1 MNEFEKLLE
10 EALALP
16 EEGFRKGQVVRGK
29 VVKVSGDTVFVDI
42 GYKTEAVISREEVPD
57 IKEGDEI
64 EAVVIRFSPR
74 IPNPVLSRKPLEE
87 QKELQK
93 LHQAF
98 LEKKSVTGKV
108 ERKVRGGFIID
119 FEGIKAFLPLSE
131 TGKKIKEGQVLDL
144 KILDLKLDGKKPK
157 IVVSHK
163 AHLEEEKEKLRKK
176 LLESLKPG
184 DVVEGKVVKVDTNK
198 GVTLIIDG
206 VLRAFLPKE
215 ELSWGRDKNPYNYT
229 DVGEKLKVKV
239 KRVDRNKEFIIV
251 SLRELKGNP
260 WEKFLQEHK
269 EGDVLEG
276 RVVATTPRGLVV
288 ELTEG
293 VEGFVPEEEIA
304 WEGKPEIKKGDLV
317 KVKILKIE
325 PKRRR
330 LILSIKRTQPRPW
343 EEYLQKHPVGS
354 KVVGKVLKIEGS
366 RAIIDLGEG
375 IKGIIH
381 RSDLSWTRPKRVE
394 EVLKEGEEREFAVL
408 GLEGKYVKLGIKQ
421 LTENPWEKV
430 KEKYKVG
437 DVVKLPVKELAPFGA
452 FLELPEGVEG
462 LLPFSEVPKHIR
474 IRKDQEYEVKIID
487 LNPKEGKITFSIN
500 ALIEEKPKEEE
511 KEETAAVVTTSSSSG
526 GFKLGEILKKK
537 WKM

>member
-16 EEGFRKGQVVRGK
+16 EEGFRKGQVVKGK

-57 IKEGDEI
+57 VKEGDEI

-74 IPNPVLSRKPLEE
+74 IPNPLLSRKPLEE

-98 LEKKSVTGKV
+98 LEKKSVAGKV

-144 KILDLKLDGKKPK
+144 KILDLRLDGKKPK

-163 AHLEEEKEKLRKK
+163 AHLEEEREKLRKK

-239 KRVDRNKEFIIV
+239 KRVDKNKEFIIV

-269 EGDVLEG
+269 EGDILEG
-276 RVVATTPRGLVV
+276 KVVTTTPRGLVV
-288 ELTEG
+288 ELAEG
-293 VEGFVPEEEIA
+293 VEGFVPEEEIS
-304 WEGKPEIKKGDLV
+304 WEGKPEIKKGDIV

-354 KVVGKVLKIEGS
+354 KVLGKVLKIEGS
-366 RAIIDLGEG
+366 RAIVDLGEG

-381 RSDLSWTRPKRVE
+381 RSDLSWTKPRRVE

-437 DVVKLPVKELAPFGA
+437 DVVKLRVKELAPFGA
-452 FLELPEGVEG
+452 FLELPERVEG

-500 ALIEEKPKEEE
+500 ALMEEKPKEEG
-511 KEETAAVVTTSSSSG
+511 KEEAAAVVTSASSSG

>member
-16 EEGFRKGQVVRGK
+16 EEGFRKGQVVKGK
-29 VVKVSGDTVFVDI
+29 VVKVSDDTVFVDI
-42 GYKTEAVISREEVPD
+42 GYKTEAVLPREEVPNA
-57 IKEGDEI
+57 KEGDEI
-64 EAVVIRFSPR
+64 EAVVVRFSPR

-87 QKELQK
+87 QQELQK
-93 LHQAF
+93 LYQAF
-98 LEKKSVTGKV
+98 LEKRSVTGKV
-108 ERKVRGGFIID
+108 ERKVKGGFLID
-119 FEGIKAFLPLSE
+119 FDGIKALLPAQE
-131 TGKKIKEGQVLDL
+131 TGKRIKEGQLLEL
-144 KILDLKLDGKKPK
+144 KILDLRLDGKKAR

-163 AHLEEEKEKLRKK
+163 AHLEEEKEKLKKK

-184 DVVEGKVVKVDTNK
+184 DVVEGKVIKVDTNK
-198 GVTLIIDG
+198 GVTLLIDG

-215 ELSWGRDKNPYNYT
+215 ELSWGKDRNPYNYT

-239 KRVDRNKEFIIV
+239 KRIDRKNEFIIV

-260 WEKFLQEHK
+260 WEKFLKEHK
-269 EGDVLEG
+269 ERDVLEG
-276 RVVATTPRGLVV
+276 KVVALTPRGVIV
-288 ELTEG
+288 ELMEG
-293 VEGFVPEEEIA
+293 VEGFVPEEEIS
-304 WEGKPEIKKGDLV
+304 WEGKAEVKKGDTV
-317 KVKILKIE
+317 KVKILSIE

-330 LILSIKRTQPRPW
+330 VVLSIKQTQPRPW

-366 RAIIDLGEG
+366 RAIVELEG
-375 IKGIIH
+375 GVKGIIH
-381 RSDLSWTRPKRVE
+381 RSDLSWTKPSRIE
-394 EVLKEGEEREFAVL
+394 EVLKQGEEREFAVL

-421 LTENPWEKV
+421 LTENPWEKI

-452 FLELPEGVEG
+452 FLEFPEGVEG

-474 IRKDQEYEVKIID
+474 IKKGEEYEVKIID
-487 LNPKEGKITFSIN
+487 LNPKEGKVTFSIN
-500 ALIEEKPKEEE
+500 ALVEEKPKEEE
-511 KEETAAVVTTSSSSG
+511 REETETIVTSPSSG

>member
-10 EALALP
+10 EVLALP
-16 EEGFRKGQVVRGK
+16 EEGFRKGQVVKGK

-42 GYKTEAVISREEVPD
+42 GYKTEAVLPREEAPD
-57 IKEGDEI
+57 AKEGDEI
-64 EAVVIRFSPR
+64 EAVVVKFSPR

-93 LHQAF
+93 LYQAF

-108 ERKVRGGFIID
+108 ERKVKGGFLID
-119 FEGIKAFLPLSE
+119 FDGIKALLPAQE
-131 TGKKIKEGQVLDL
+131 TGRRIKEGQLLEL
-144 KILDLKLDGKKPK
+144 KILDLRLDGKRAK

-163 AHLEEEKEKLRKK
+163 AHLEEEREKLKKK

-184 DVVEGKVVKVDTNK
+184 DVVEGKVIKVDTNK
-198 GVTLIIDG
+198 GVTLLIEG

-215 ELSWGRDKNPYNYT
+215 ELSWGRDRNPYNYT
-229 DVGEKLKVKV
+229 DVGERLKVKV
-239 KRVDRNKEFIIV
+239 KRIDRKNEFIIV

-260 WEKFLQEHK
+260 WEKFLK
-269 EGDVLEG
+269 EYKQGDILEG
-276 RVVATTPRGLVV
+276 KVLALTPRGVIV
-288 ELTEG
+288 ELMEG
-293 VEGFVPEEEIA
+293 VEGFVPEEEIS
-304 WEGKPEIKKGDLV
+304 WEGKSEIKKGDTV
-317 KVKILKIE
+317 KVKILTIE

-330 LILSIKRTQPRPW
+330 VVLSIKQTQPRPW
-343 EEYLQKHPVGS
+343 EEYLRKHPVGS

-366 RAIIDLGEG
+366 RAIVELEG
-375 IKGIIH
+375 GVKGIIH
-381 RSDLSWTRPKRVE
+381 RSDLSWTKPSRIE

-421 LTENPWEKV
+421 LTENPWEKI

-452 FLELPEGVEG
+452 FLEFPEGVEG

-474 IRKDQEYEVKIID
+474 IKKGEEYEVKIID
-487 LNPKEGKITFSIN
+487 LNPKEGKVTFSIN
-500 ALIEEKPKEEE
+500 ALVEEKPKEEE
-511 KEETAAVVTTSSSSG
+511 REKAETIVTSPSSG
-526 GFKLGEILKKK
+526 GFTLGEILKKK

>member
-10 EALALP
+10 EALTLP
-16 EEGFRKGQVVRGK
+16 EEGFRKGQVVKGK
-29 VVKVSGDTVFVDI
+29 VVKVSRDTVFVDI
-42 GYKTEAVISREEVPD
+42 GYKTEAVISREEIPD
-57 IKEGDEI
+57 VKEGDEI
-64 EAVVIRFSPR
+64 EAVIVRFSPR

-98 LEKKSVTGKV
+98 LEKKGVSGKV
-108 ERKVRGGFIID
+108 EKKVRGGFLID
-119 FEGIKAFLPLSE
+119 FDGIKAFLPVSE
-131 TGKKIKEGQVLDL
+131 AGKRIKEGQVLDV
-144 KILDLKLDGKKPK
+144 KILDLRLDSKRPK

-163 AHLEEEKEKLRKK
+163 AHLEEEREKLRKK
-176 LLESLKPG
+176 LIESLKPG

-198 GVTLIIDG
+198 GVTLIIEG

-239 KRVDRNKEFIIV
+239 KRIDKNKEFIIV

-260 WEKFLQEHK
+260 WEKFIQKYK
-269 EGDVLEG
+269 EGDILEG
-276 RVVATTPRGLVV
+276 KVVATTPRGLVV

-304 WEGKPEIKKGDLV
+304 WEGKPEIKKGDLI

-325 PKRRR
+325 PKKRR
-330 LILSIKRTQPRPW
+330 LILSIKRTLPRPW
-343 EEYLQKHPVGS
+343 EEYIQKHPVGS

-366 RAIIDLGEG
+366 RAIVDLGEG

-381 RSDLSWTRPKRVE
+381 RSDLSWTRPRRME

-437 DVVKLPVKELAPFGA
+437 HVVQLPVKELAPFGA

-474 IRKDQEYEVKIID
+474 IRKGQEYEVKIID
-487 LNPKEGKITFSIN
+487 LNPKEGKITFSIS
-500 ALIEEKPKEEE
+500 ALVEEKPREEE
-511 KEETAAVVTTSSSSG
+511 KEEAAAVVTSSSSSG

>member
-10 EALALP
+10 EALTLP
-16 EEGFRKGQVVRGK
+16 EGFRKGQVVKGK
-29 VVKVSGDTVFVDI
+29 VIKVSGNTVFVDI
-42 GYKTEAVISREEVPD
+42 GYKTEAVIPLEEVPEV
-57 IKEGDEI
+57 KEGDEI
-64 EAVVIRFSPR
+64 EAVVVRFSPR

-87 QKELQK
+87 QKELQR
-93 LHQAF
+93 LNQAF
-98 LEKKSVTGKV
+98 IEKKPVSGKV
-108 ERKVRGGFIID
+108 EKKVRGGFLID

-131 TGKKIKEGQVLDL
+131 AGKRIKEGQILDL
-144 KILDLKLDGKKPK
+144 KILDLRLDGKKPK
-157 IVVSHK
+157 IIVSHK
-163 AHLEEEKEKLRKK
+163 AYLDEERERQKRK
-176 LLESLKPG
+176 LLETLKPG

-239 KRVDRNKEFIIV
+239 KRIDRNKEFIIV

-260 WEKFLQEHK
+260 WEKFLKEHK
-269 EGDVLEG
+269 EGDILEG
-276 RVVATTPRGLVV
+276 RVVATTPKGLIV
-288 ELTEG
+288 EIVEG

-304 WEGKPEIKKGDLV
+304 WEGKPEIKKGDTV

-343 EEYLQKHPVGS
+343 EEYIQKHPVGS
-354 KVVGKVLKIEGS
+354 KVRGKVLKIEGS
-366 RAIIDLGEG
+366 RAIIDLGDNIRG
-375 IKGIIH
+375 VIH
-381 RSDLSWTRPKRVE
+381 RSDLSWTKPKRVE
-394 EVLKEGEEREFAVL
+394 EVLKEGEEKEFAVL
-408 GLEGKYVKLGIKQ
+408 GLEGKYVKLGLKQ

-437 DVVKLPVKELAPFGA
+437 DIVKLPVKELAPFGA

-462 LLPFSEVPKHIR
+462 LLPFSEVPKHVR
-474 IRKDQEYEVKIID
+474 IRKGQEYEVKIID

-500 ALIEEKPKEEE
+500 ALMEEKPEEEE
-511 KEETAAVVTTSSSSG
+511 KEEVVVTSSAG